1 MKLNEIE
8 TELVSKTEL
17 FRGLPPSVLTRIL
30 AVSDCTAAE
39 YEKNEV
45 VYDKTNF
52 YRSLGIVLEGRLR
65 VTKENADKRPI
76 VMSTLQR
83 GAIFGAAALF
93 NSEPEYATKITAIER
108 SRVLFLPQRLVKR
121 MIEREP
127 DIAENYIRYLSERIL
142 FLNRK
147 IYFLTAGTAEQRLAG
162 FLLDNLAVGEFSE
175 MPMTMH
181 RLADALNMSR
191 ASLYRAFDELTASG
205 AVSKQGKLVC
215 INNAALLKNLR
226 KEDNKDERVCMF
238 SAGSLHAAVRGRRLH
253 G

>member
-1 MKLNEIE
+1 MKLNETE
-8 TELVSKTEL
+8 TELVLKTEL
-17 FRGLPPSVLTRIL
+17 FRGSPPGVLTRIL

-52 YRSLGIVLEGRLR
+52 SRSLGIVLEGRLR

-83 GAIFGAAALF
+83 GAMFGAAALF
-93 NSEPEYATKITAIER
+93 NSEPEYATKITAIEH
-108 SRVLFLPQRLVKR
+108 SRVLFLPQRLIKR

-127 DIAENYIRYLSERIL
+127 EIAENYIRYLSERIL

-147 IYFLTAGTAEQRLAG
+147 IYFLTAGMAEQRLAG

-175 MPMTMH
+175 MPMPMH

-215 INNAALLKNLR
+215 INNAELLKNL
-226 KEDNKDERVCMF
+226 
-238 SAGSLHAAVRGRRLH
+238 
-253 G
+253 

>member
-1 MKLNEIE
+1 MKLNGTE
-8 TELVSKTEL
+8 TELVLKTEL
-17 FRGLPPSVLTRIL
+17 FRGSPPGVLTRIL
-30 AVSDCTAAE
+30 AVSDCTAAA

-52 YRSLGIVLEGRLR
+52 SRSLGIVLEGRLR
-65 VTKENADKRPI
+65 VTKENADKRSI

-83 GAIFGAAALF
+83 GAMFGAAALF
-93 NSEPEYATKITAIER
+93 NSEPEYATKITAIEH
-108 SRVLFLPQRLVKR
+108 SRVLFLPQRLIKR

-127 DIAENYIRYLSERIL
+127 EIAENYIRYLSERIL
-142 FLNRK
+142 FLYRK

-175 MPMTMH
+175 MPMPMH

-215 INNAALLKNLR
+215 INNAELLKNL
-226 KEDNKDERVCMF
+226 
-238 SAGSLHAAVRGRRLH
+238 
-253 G
+253 

>member
-17 FRGLPPSVLTRIL
+17 FRGSPPSVLTRIL

-83 GAIFGAAALF
+83 GAMFGAAALF
-93 NSEPEYATKITAIER
+93 NSEPEYATKITAIEH
-108 SRVLFLPQRLVKR
+108 SRVLFLPQRLIKR

-175 MPMTMH
+175 MPMPMH

-215 INNAALLKNLR
+215 INNAELLKNL
-226 KEDNKDERVCMF
+226 
-238 SAGSLHAAVRGRRLH
+238 
-253 G
+253 

>member
-17 FRGLPPSVLTRIL
+17 FRGSPPSMLTRIL

-45 VYDKTNF
+45 VYDNTNF
-52 YRSLGIVLEGRLR
+52 SRSLGIVLEGRLR

-83 GAIFGAAALF
+83 GAMFGAAALF

-108 SRVLFLPQRLVKR
+108 SRVLFLPQRLIKR

-215 INNAALLKNLR
+215 INNAELLKNL
-226 KEDNKDERVCMF
+226 
-238 SAGSLHAAVRGRRLH
+238 
-253 G
+253 

>member
-17 FRGLPPSVLTRIL
+17 FRGSPPSVLARIL

-93 NSEPEYATKITAIER
+93 NSEPEYATKITAIEC

-215 INNAALLKNLR
+215 INNAELLKNL
-226 KEDNKDERVCMF
+226 
-238 SAGSLHAAVRGRRLH
+238 
-253 G
+253 

>member
-52 YRSLGIVLEGRLR
+52 YRSLGIVLECRLR

-83 GAIFGAAALF
+83 GAMFGAAALF

-215 INNAALLKNLR
+215 INNAELLKNL
-226 KEDNKDERVCMF
+226 
-238 SAGSLHAAVRGRRLH
+238 
-253 G
+253 

>member
-17 FRGLPPSVLTRIL
+17 FRGSPPSVLTRIL

-45 VYDKTNF
+45 VYDKTSF
-52 YRSLGIVLEGRLR
+52 SRSLGIVLEGRLR

-83 GAIFGAAALF
+83 GAMFGAAALF

-108 SRVLFLPQRLVKR
+108 SRVLFLPQRLIKR

-215 INNAALLKNLR
+215 INNADLLKNL
-226 KEDNKDERVCMF
+226 
-238 SAGSLHAAVRGRRLH
+238 
-253 G
+253 

>member
-93 NSEPEYATKITAIER
+93 NSEPEYATKITAIEP
-108 SRVLFLPQRLVKR
+108 SRVFFLPQRLVKR

-181 RLADALNMSR
+181 RLAEALNMSR

-215 INNAALLKNLR
+215 INNAELLKNL
-226 KEDNKDERVCMF
+226 
-238 SAGSLHAAVRGRRLH
+238 
-253 G
+253 

>member
-52 YRSLGIVLEGRLR
+52 YRSLCIVLEGRLR

-83 GAIFGAAALF
+83 GAMFGAAALF
-93 NSEPEYATKITAIER
+93 KRQPEYETKITAIER

-215 INNAALLKNLR
+215 INNAELLKNL
-226 KEDNKDERVCMF
+226 
-238 SAGSLHAAVRGRRLH
+238 
-253 G
+253 

>member
-17 FRGLPPSVLTRIL
+17 FRGSPPSVLTRIL

-45 VYDKTNF
+45 VYDKTSF

-215 INNAALLKNLR
+215 INNAELLKNL
-226 KEDNKDERVCMF
+226 
-238 SAGSLHAAVRGRRLH
+238 
-253 G
+253 

>member
-1 MKLNEIE
+1 MVL
-8 TELVSKTEL
+8 KTEL
-17 FRGLPPSVLTRIL
+17 FRGSPPSVLTRIL
-30 AVSDCTAAE
+30 SVSDCTAAD
-39 YEKNEV
+39 YEKNDV

-52 YRSLGIVLEGRLR
+52 SRSLGIVLDGRLR

-83 GAIFGAAALF
+83 GALFGAAALF

-108 SRVLFLPQRLVKR
+108 SRVLLLPQRLIKR

-162 FLLDNLAVGEFSE
+162 FLLDNLAVGEYSE
-175 MPMTMH
+175 MPMPMH

-191 ASLYRAFDELTASG
+191 ASLYRAFDELTESG

-215 INNAALLKNLR
+215 INNAELLKNL
-226 KEDNKDERVCMF
+226 
-238 SAGSLHAAVRGRRLH
+238 L
-253 G
+253 

>member
-1 MKLNEIE
+1 MRLNETE
-8 TELVSKTEL
+8 MELVLKTEL
-17 FRGLPPSVLTRIL
+17 FRGSPPSVLTRIL
-30 AVSDCTAAE
+30 AVSDCTAAD
-39 YEKNEV
+39 YEKNDV

-52 YRSLGIVLEGRLR
+52 SRSLGIVLEGRLR
-65 VTKENADKRPI
+65 VTKENADMRPI

-83 GAIFGAAALF
+83 GALFGAAALF
-93 NSEPEYATKITAIER
+93 NSEPEYATKVTAIER
-108 SRVLFLPQRLVKR
+108 SRVLFLPQRLIKR

-162 FLLDNLAVGEFSE
+162 FLLDNLAVGEYSE
-175 MPMTMH
+175 MPMPMH

-191 ASLYRAFDELTASG
+191 ASLYRAFDELTESG

-215 INNAALLKNLR
+215 INNAELLKNL
-226 KEDNKDERVCMF
+226 
-238 SAGSLHAAVRGRRLH
+238 L
-253 G
+253 

>member
-17 FRGLPPSVLTRIL
+17 FRGSPPSVLTRIL

-93 NSEPEYATKITAIER
+93 NSEPEYATKLTAIER
-108 SRVLFLPQRLVKR
+108 SRVLFLPQRLIKR

-215 INNAALLKNLR
+215 INNAELLKNL
-226 KEDNKDERVCMF
+226 
-238 SAGSLHAAVRGRRLH
+238 
-253 G
+253 

>member
-17 FRGLPPSVLTRIL
+17 FRGSPPSVLTRIL
-30 AVSDCTAAE
+30 AVSDCTATE

-52 YRSLGIVLEGRLR
+52 YRSLGIVLEGKLR

-108 SRVLFLPQRLVKR
+108 SRVLFLPQRLIKR

-191 ASLYRAFDELTASG
+191 ASLYRAFDALTESG
-205 AVSKQGKLVC
+205 AVVKEGRKVC
-215 INNAALLKNLR
+215 INDAERLKKNMR
-226 KEDNKDERVCMF
+226 
-238 SAGSLHAAVRGRRLH
+238 
-253 G
+253 

>member
-1 MKLNEIE
+1 MKLNGTE
-8 TELVSKTEL
+8 TELVLKTEL
-17 FRGLPPSVLTRIL
+17 FRGSPPGVLTRIL
-30 AVSDCTAAE
+30 AVSDCTAAA

-52 YRSLGIVLEGRLR
+52 SRSLGIVLEGRLR
-65 VTKENADKRPI
+65 VTKENADKRSI

-83 GAIFGAAALF
+83 GAMFGAAALF
-93 NSEPEYATKITAIER
+93 NSEPEYATKITAIEH
-108 SRVLFLPQRLVKR
+108 SRVLFLPQRLIKR

-127 DIAENYIRYLSERIL
+127 EIAENYIRYLSERIL

-215 INNAALLKNLR
+215 INNAELLKNL
-226 KEDNKDERVCMF
+226 
-238 SAGSLHAAVRGRRLH
+238 
-253 G
+253 

>member
-17 FRGLPPSVLTRIL
+17 FRGSPPSVLTRIL

-52 YRSLGIVLEGRLR
+52 SRSLGIVLEGRLR

-83 GAIFGAAALF
+83 GAMFGAAALF

-108 SRVLFLPQRLVKR
+108 SRVLFLPQRLIKR

-175 MPMTMH
+175 MPMPMH

-215 INNAALLKNLR
+215 INNAELLKNL
-226 KEDNKDERVCMF
+226 
-238 SAGSLHAAVRGRRLH
+238 
-253 G
+253 

>member
-17 FRGLPPSVLTRIL
+17 FRGSPPSVLTRIL

-83 GAIFGAAALF
+83 GAMFGAAALF

-108 SRVLFLPQRLVKR
+108 SRVLFLPQRLIKR

-215 INNAALLKNLR
+215 INNAELLKNL
-226 KEDNKDERVCMF
+226 
-238 SAGSLHAAVRGRRLH
+238 
-253 G
+253 

>member
-1 MKLNEIE
+1 MKLNETE
-8 TELVSKTEL
+8 MELVLKTEL
-17 FRGLPPSVLTRIL
+17 FRGSPPSVLTRIL
-30 AVSDCTAAE
+30 AVSDCTAAD
-39 YEKNEV
+39 YEKNDV

-52 YRSLGIVLEGRLR
+52 SRSLGIALEGRLR
-65 VTKENADKRPI
+65 VTKENADMRPI

-83 GAIFGAAALF
+83 GALFGAAALF

-108 SRVLFLPQRLVKR
+108 SRVLFLPQRLIKR

-162 FLLDNLAVGEFSE
+162 FLLDNLAVGESSE
-175 MPMTMH
+175 MPMPMH

-191 ASLYRAFDELTASG
+191 ASLYRAFDELTESG

-215 INNAALLKNLR
+215 INNAELLKNL
-226 KEDNKDERVCMF
+226 
-238 SAGSLHAAVRGRRLH
+238 L
-253 G
+253 

>member
-17 FRGLPPSVLTRIL
+17 FRGSPPSMLTRIL

-52 YRSLGIVLEGRLR
+52 SRSLGIVLEGRLR

-83 GAIFGAAALF
+83 GAMFGAAALF

-108 SRVLFLPQRLVKR
+108 SRVLFLPQRLIKR

-175 MPMTMH
+175 MPMPMH

-215 INNAALLKNLR
+215 INNAELL
-226 KEDNKDERVCMF
+226 
-238 SAGSLHAAVRGRRLH
+238 
-253 G
+253 

>member
-1 MKLNEIE
+1 MKFNE
-8 TELVSKTEL
+8 TEMELVLKTEL
-17 FRGLPPSVLTRIL
+17 FRGSPPSVLTRIL
-30 AVSDCTAAE
+30 AVSDCTAAD
-39 YEKNEV
+39 YEKNDV

-52 YRSLGIVLEGRLR
+52 SRSLGIVLDGRLR

-83 GAIFGAAALF
+83 GALFGAAALF

-108 SRVLFLPQRLVKR
+108 SRVLFLPQRLIKR

-162 FLLDNLAVGEFSE
+162 FLLDNLAVGEYSE
-175 MPMTMH
+175 MPMPMH

-191 ASLYRAFDELTASG
+191 ASLYRAFDELTESG

-215 INNAALLKNLR
+215 INNAELLKNL
-226 KEDNKDERVCMF
+226 
-238 SAGSLHAAVRGRRLH
+238 L
-253 G
+253 

>member
-17 FRGLPPSVLTRIL
+17 FRGSPPSVLARIL

-83 GAIFGAAALF
+83 GAMFGAAALF

-215 INNAALLKNLR
+215 INNAELLKDL
-226 KEDNKDERVCMF
+226 
-238 SAGSLHAAVRGRRLH
+238 
-253 G
+253 

>member
-1 MKLNEIE
+1 MKLNETE
-8 TELVSKTEL
+8 TELVLKTEL
-17 FRGLPPSVLTRIL
+17 FRGSPPSVLTRIL
-30 AVSDCTAAE
+30 AVSDCTAAA

-52 YRSLGIVLEGRLR
+52 SRSLGIVLEGRLR

-83 GAIFGAAALF
+83 GSMFGAAALF
-93 NSEPEYATKITAIER
+93 NSEPEYATKITAIEH
-108 SRVLFLPQRLVKR
+108 SRVLFLPQRLIKR

-127 DIAENYIRYLSERIL
+127 EIAENYIRYLSERIL

-175 MPMTMH
+175 MPMPMH

-215 INNAALLKNLR
+215 INNAELLKDL
-226 KEDNKDERVCMF
+226 
-238 SAGSLHAAVRGRRLH
+238 
-253 G
+253 

>member
-1 MKLNEIE
+1 MKLNGTE
-8 TELVSKTEL
+8 TELVLKTEL
-17 FRGLPPSVLTRIL
+17 FRGSPPGVLTRIL
-30 AVSDCTAAE
+30 AVSDCTAAA

-52 YRSLGIVLEGRLR
+52 SRSLGIVLEGRLR
-65 VTKENADKRPI
+65 VTKENADKRSI

-83 GAIFGAAALF
+83 GAMFGAAALF
-93 NSEPEYATKITAIER
+93 NSEPEYATKITAIEH
-108 SRVLFLPQRLVKR
+108 SRVLFLPQRLIKR

-127 DIAENYIRYLSERIL
+127 EIAENYIRYLSERIL

-205 AVSKQGKLVC
+205 AVLKQGKLVC
-215 INNAALLKNLR
+215 INNAELLKNL
-226 KEDNKDERVCMF
+226 
-238 SAGSLHAAVRGRRLH
+238 
-253 G
+253 

>member
-1 MKLNEIE
+1 MKLNGTE
-8 TELVSKTEL
+8 TELVLKTEL
-17 FRGLPPSVLTRIL
+17 FRGSPPGVLTRIL

-52 YRSLGIVLEGRLR
+52 SRSLGIVLEGRLR
-65 VTKENADKRPI
+65 VTKENADKRSI

-83 GAIFGAAALF
+83 GAMFGAAALF
-93 NSEPEYATKITAIER
+93 NSEPEYATKITAIEH
-108 SRVLFLPQRLVKR
+108 SRVLFLPQRLIKR

-127 DIAENYIRYLSERIL
+127 EIAENYIRYLSERIL

-215 INNAALLKNLR
+215 INNAELLKNL
-226 KEDNKDERVCMF
+226 
-238 SAGSLHAAVRGRRLH
+238 
-253 G
+253 

>member
-1 MKLNEIE
+1 MKLNETE
-8 TELVSKTEL
+8 MELVLKTEL
-17 FRGLPPSVLTRIL
+17 FRGSPPSVLTRIL
-30 AVSDCTAAE
+30 AVSDCTAAD
-39 YEKNEV
+39 YEKNDV

-52 YRSLGIVLEGRLR
+52 SRSLGIVLEGRLR
-65 VTKENADKRPI
+65 VTKENADMRPI

-83 GAIFGAAALF
+83 GALFGAAALF

-108 SRVLFLPQRLVKR
+108 SRVLFLPQRLIKR

-162 FLLDNLAVGEFSE
+162 FLMDNLAVGEYSE
-175 MPMTMH
+175 MPMPMH

-191 ASLYRAFDELTASG
+191 ASLYRAFDELTESG

-215 INNAALLKNLR
+215 INNAELLKNL
-226 KEDNKDERVCMF
+226 
-238 SAGSLHAAVRGRRLH
+238 L
-253 G
+253 

>member
-17 FRGLPPSVLTRIL
+17 FRGSPPSVLTRIL

-52 YRSLGIVLEGRLR
+52 SRSLGIVLEGRLR

-83 GAIFGAAALF
+83 GAMFGAAALF
-93 NSEPEYATKITAIER
+93 NSEPEYATKITAIEH
-108 SRVLFLPQRLVKR
+108 SRVLFLPQRLIKR

-191 ASLYRAFDELTASG
+191 ASLYRVFDELTASG

-215 INNAALLKNLR
+215 INNAELLKNL
-226 KEDNKDERVCMF
+226 
-238 SAGSLHAAVRGRRLH
+238 
-253 G
+253 

>member
-17 FRGLPPSVLTRIL
+17 FRGSPPSVLTRIL

-52 YRSLGIVLEGRLR
+52 SRSLGIVLEGRLR

-83 GAIFGAAALF
+83 GAMFGAAALF

-108 SRVLFLPQRLVKR
+108 SRVLFLPQRLIKR

-147 IYFLTAGTAEQRLAG
+147 ICFLTAGTAEQRLAG

-175 MPMTMH
+175 MPMPMH

-215 INNAALLKNLR
+215 INNAELLKNL
-226 KEDNKDERVCMF
+226 
-238 SAGSLHAAVRGRRLH
+238 
-253 G
+253 

>member
-17 FRGLPPSVLTRIL
+17 FRGSPPSVLARIL

-83 GAIFGAAALF
+83 GAMFGAAALF

-108 SRVLFLPQRLVKR
+108 SRVLFLPQRLIKR

-215 INNAALLKNLR
+215 INNAELLKNL
-226 KEDNKDERVCMF
+226 
-238 SAGSLHAAVRGRRLH
+238 
-253 G
+253 

>member
-8 TELVSKTEL
+8 MELVSKTEL
-17 FRGLPPSVLTRIL
+17 FRGSPPSVLTRIL

-83 GAIFGAAALF
+83 GAMFGAAALF

-108 SRVLFLPQRLVKR
+108 SRVLFLPQRLIKR

-147 IYFLTAGTAEQRLAG
+147 IYFLTAGTAEQRLAS

-175 MPMTMH
+175 MPMPMH

-215 INNAALLKNLR
+215 INNAELLKNL
-226 KEDNKDERVCMF
+226 
-238 SAGSLHAAVRGRRLH
+238 
-253 G
+253 

>member
-17 FRGLPPSVLTRIL
+17 FRGSPPSVLTRIL

-108 SRVLFLPQRLVKR
+108 SRVLFLPQRLIKR

-215 INNAALLKNLR
+215 INNAELLKNL
-226 KEDNKDERVCMF
+226 
-238 SAGSLHAAVRGRRLH
+238 
-253 G
+253 

>member
-83 GAIFGAAALF
+83 GAMFGAAALF

-147 IYFLTAGTAEQRLAG
+147 IYFLTAGTEEQRLAG

-215 INNAALLKNLR
+215 INNAELLKDL
-226 KEDNKDERVCMF
+226 
-238 SAGSLHAAVRGRRLH
+238 
-253 G
+253 

>member
-1 MKLNEIE
+1 MKLNETE
-8 TELVSKTEL
+8 MELVLKTEL
-17 FRGLPPSVLTRIL
+17 FRGSPPSVLTRIL
-30 AVSDCTAAE
+30 AVSDCTAAD
-39 YEKNEV
+39 YEKNDV

-52 YRSLGIVLEGRLR
+52 SRSLGIVLEGRLR

-83 GAIFGAAALF
+83 GALFGAAALF

-108 SRVLFLPQRLVKR
+108 SRVLLLPQRLIKR

-162 FLLDNLAVGEFSE
+162 FLLDNLAVGEYSE
-175 MPMTMH
+175 MPMPMH

-191 ASLYRAFDELTASG
+191 ASLYRAFDELTESG

-215 INNAALLKNLR
+215 INNAELLKNL
-226 KEDNKDERVCMF
+226 
-238 SAGSLHAAVRGRRLH
+238 L
-253 G
+253 